1 MKNIS
6 KISGLA
12 LVALLLTVTSCK
24 KDFESINEPWDQPS
38 SASTPELFNS
48 VVSSLPLTGGEQSVM
63 NSWIYPITQQ
73 ATVVGNSYP
82 YNNAIG
88 ALWENYYYTLGNV
101 RLLEDRIA
109 KSTDAASM
117 NNMSAMLKTIM
128 AYKSFKMTNYF
139 GSMPYKDAGYAGLS
153 GEKGTQVYKA
163 AYNTQEEIYTDI
175 LANLKWSV
183 DNFSTSAN
191 QYSLGSYETLFKG
204 DINSWIKFANS
215 LRLYIAVTMYDK
227 NTALATTH
235 ITEALGKPLLD
246 TNVGMWPSSITG
258 LTFQWR
264 EWSFSANCYL
274 RFGSTMWNLMSANA
288 NADGSGIFDPR
299 AKIFYEP
306 NNAGTWAAYP
316 QNPTADTKVEG
327 GTPYD
332 IKRFTDWAN
341 KGSNNLYSP
350 FNLYFEQDITTI
362 PELILTKAQVH
373 FIKAEV
379 YNRGIGVAANA
390 ATAKTEYEAG
400 IKSSVD
406 MWKGIATNSAVWVI
420 NKPASATATAAEMT
434 ALLAAPAVAYNTT
447 DAPTALKQIYA
458 QLWIDQ
464 FRQPWDAWTLKRRTG
479 SLTPVSTTN
488 TTYYQTNYGS
498 FQRFVYPGSEQQY
511 NGENWKVASG
521 GTDSESTKLW
531 ITK

>member
-1 MKNIS
+1 MKIIS
-6 KISGLA
+6 KISGVA
-12 LVALLLTVTSCK
+12 LVALLLSVTSCK
-24 KDFESINEPWDQPS
+24 NDFESLNDPWDQPT
-38 SASTPELFNS
+38 SASTPEIFNA

-63 NSWIYPITQQ
+63 NSWLYPITQQ
-73 ATVVGNSYP
+73 ATVVGSSYP
-82 YNNAIG
+82 FNNANG

-101 RLLEDRIA
+101 RILEDRIA
-109 KSTDAASM
+109 KSADPASM
-117 NNMSAMLKTIM
+117 NNLSAMIKTIM

-139 GSMPYKDAGYAGLS
+139 GSLPYKDAGYAALA

-183 DNFSTSAN
+183 DNFSTNAN
-191 QYSLGSYETLFKG
+191 QVSVGSYETLFKG
-204 DINSWIKFANS
+204 DISAWVKFANS

-235 ITEALGKPLLD
+235 ISEALSKPLLD
-246 TNVGMWPSSITG
+246 SNVGMWPSNITG

-274 RFGSTMWNLMSANA
+274 RFGSTMWNLMASNE
-288 NADGSGIFDPR
+288 NPDGSGIFDPR
-299 AKIFYEP
+299 AKVFYET

-316 QNPTADTKVEG
+316 QNPTANTRTEG
-327 GTPYD
+327 GLPYLKD
-332 IKRFTDWAN
+332 RYTNWAN
-341 KGSNNLYSP
+341 KGAGNLYSP

-379 YNRGIGVAANA
+379 YNRGLGVAANA

-406 MWKGIATNSAVWVI
+406 MWKGIAVASPVWVV
-420 NKPASATATAAEMT
+420 NKPSSATATTAEMT
-434 ALLAAPAVAYNTT
+434 ALLAAPAVAYNT
-447 DAPTALKQIYA
+447 ANSATALKQIYA

-464 FRQPWDAWTLKRRTG
+464 FRQPWDSWTLKRRTG
-479 SLTPVSTTN
+479 DLTPMSATN
-488 TTYYQTNYGS
+488 TQFYQTNFGS
-498 FQRFVYPGSEQQY
+498 FQRFVYPGTEQQY
-511 NGENWKVASG
+511 NGDNWKVAVG
-521 GTDSESTKLW
+521 GSDSESTKLW
-531 ITK
+531 IAK